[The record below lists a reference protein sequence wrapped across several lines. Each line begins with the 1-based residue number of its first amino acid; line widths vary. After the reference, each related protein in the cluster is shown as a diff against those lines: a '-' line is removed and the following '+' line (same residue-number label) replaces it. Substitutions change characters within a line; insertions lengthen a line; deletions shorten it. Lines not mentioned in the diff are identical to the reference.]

1 MSVRI
6 NIAVGNERIEV
17 RHVVSGVDKH
27 VINIGPD
34 KNETFEFDN
43 VGDHH
48 FSIRNAVEPSKEEER
63 MAIEAAA
70 EETRATAIAAE
81 EAKAKPNPGELDV
94 TQKNL
99 NTSVADTSSSSS
111 SSSAKSTPASSST
124 TSKKS

>member
-81 EAKAKPNPGELDV
+81 EAKTKPNRGELDIE
-94 TQKNL
+94 QKTL
-99 NTSVADTSSSSS
+99 NTPVADTKP
-111 SSSAKSTPASSST
+111 ATTSTSSSST